1 MSQQPWERYEL
12 DFLAE
17 VAGTMTLKEVAEKLE
32 RTQGSVKNKAMYL
45 GITLFSAKGW
55 QSWTPEHTALFN
67 SHTDKEISLITG
79 RSPRAVATKRYNL
92 RIHARAA

>member
-45 GITLFSAKGW
+45 GITLFPAKGW
-55 QSWTPEHTALFN
+55 QSWTPEHTALFS
-67 SHTDKEISLITG
+67 SHSDKEISLLTG
-79 RSPRAVATKRYNL
+79 RSIRSVCAKRYRL
-92 RIHARAA
+92 KVYRRAA